1 MVRAKERI
9 EQDLAGLEEALAA
22 LNLEFRSTYEGYLT
36 ALGQAVRQQLILACY
51 HLCTQAVP
59 ESFLKLSFDGR
70 QKMQQ
75 SVRGLAAAS
84 EEKLR
89 SLVTE
94 SEAEEEIEEEEDEEE
109 DEEEEDEEEED
120 EEDEDE
126 EDEEDEENEEN
137 EEGEDEEDQKGKN
150 EISAINYLFSVA
162 NYQLPTANSPESL
175 ARWQNSIE
183 KSIVHIIKLL
193 SRDTNRLL
201 QQSGIL
207 PSQLPEP
214 VLEAASQAESSGDSV
229 AGPPNLLNLIIETE
243 SSSASRNL
251 AEKLGSRALHI
262 TAIKLRL
269 SEIEFA
275 DAGTSAWRQQI
286 RNLSVRL
293 NSLGRD
299 YQKKQRELAVVEAES
314 AWRSSWFEDW
324 SDVEGRRKKPDGS
337 RKKSDGSRKNVQLLS
352 YWKPGFFKKPG
363 FSVLYFFG
371 GSFLKEKVKI

>member
-1 MVRAKERI
+1 MVRARERI

-22 LNLEFRSTYEGYLT
+22 LTLEFQSTYEGYLT

-59 ESFLKLSFDGR
+59 ESFLKLSFDAR

-75 SVRGLAAAS
+75 SVRLLAAAS

-94 SEAEEEIEEEEDEEE
+94 SEEEEEIEKEEEEEEEEDDFDKDEEEEEEEEEDEEE
-109 DEEEEDEEEED
+109 KE
-120 EEDEDE
+120 EDE
-126 EDEEDEENEEN
+126 EDEED
-137 EEGEDEEDQKGKN
+137 QKEKK
-150 EISAINYLFSVA
+150 ELSAINYLFSVA
-162 NYQLPTANSPESL
+162 NYQAPTANSPESL

-183 KSIVHIIKLL
+183 KSIAHIIKLL

-214 VLEAASQAESSGDSV
+214 VLEAASGAESSGDSV
-229 AGPPNLLNLIIETE
+229 AGPPNLLNLIIETDA
-243 SSSASRNL
+243 SPASRNL
-251 AEKLGSRALHI
+251 PETLASRALHI

-269 SEIEFA
+269 SEIEFV

-286 RNLSVRL
+286 RNLSARL

-324 SDVEGRRKKPDGS
+324 SDVGGRS
-337 RKKSDGSRKNVQLLS
+337 KKSSVKKEKRTTFKLLETR
-352 YWKPGFFKKPG
+352 
-363 FSVLYFFG
+363 
-371 GSFLKEKVKI
+371 FLKETGFLGVIIFLVEAS

>member
-1 MVRAKERI
+1 MVRARERI
-9 EQDLAGLEEALAA
+9 EQDLAALEEALAA
-22 LNLEFRSTYEGYLT
+22 LTLEYQSTYEGYLT

-59 ESFLKLSFDGR
+59 ESFLKLSFDAR

-75 SVRGLAAAS
+75 SVRRLAAAS

-94 SEAEEEIEEEEDEEE
+94 SEEEEEIEKEEEEEEDDFDKDEEE
-109 DEEEEDEEEED
+109 DEEEEEEKEEKEED
-120 EEDEDE
+120 EEDKKEKKE
-126 EDEEDEENEEN
+126 L
-137 EEGEDEEDQKGKN
+137 
-150 EISAINYLFSVA
+150 SATNYLFSVA
-162 NYQLPTANSPESL
+162 NYQVPTANSPERL

-183 KSIVHIIKLL
+183 KSIAHIIKLL

-214 VLEAASQAESSGDSV
+214 VLEAASSAESSGDSV
-229 AGPPNLLNLIIETE
+229 AGPPNLLNLIIETDA
-243 SSSASRNL
+243 SSASRNL
-251 AEKLGSRALHI
+251 AETLASRALHI
-262 TAIKLRL
+262 TAVKLRL

-314 AWRSSWFEDW
+314 AWRSSWFED
-324 SDVEGRRKKPDGS
+324 
-337 RKKSDGSRKNVQLLS
+337 
-352 YWKPGFFKKPG
+352 
-363 FSVLYFFG
+363 
-371 GSFLKEKVKI
+371 

>member
-1 MVRAKERI
+1 MVRPKERI

-59 ESFLKLSFDGR
+59 ESFLKLSFEGR

-75 SVRGLAAAS
+75 SVKALAAAS

-94 SEAEEEIEEEEDEEE
+94 SVADEEIEEEEEEEEDEDDFDEEE
-109 DEEEEDEEEED
+109 DEEEEDEADDKEED
-120 EEDEDE
+120 EKE
-126 EDEEDEENEEN
+126 
-137 EEGEDEEDQKGKN
+137 KN
-150 EISAINYLFSVA
+150 QVSAINYLFSLA
-162 NYQLPTANSPESL
+162 NYQLPSANSPESL

-183 KSIVHIIKLL
+183 KSIVHILKLL

-229 AGPPNLLNLIIETE
+229 AGPPNLLNLIIETDA
-243 SSSASRNL
+243 SSASRKL
-251 AEKLGSRALHI
+251 AAATFGSRALHI

-286 RNLSVRL
+286 RNLSVKL

-314 AWRSSWFEDW
+314 AWRSSWFED
-324 SDVEGRRKKPDGS
+324 
-337 RKKSDGSRKNVQLLS
+337 
-352 YWKPGFFKKPG
+352 
-363 FSVLYFFG
+363 
-371 GSFLKEKVKI
+371 

>member
-1 MVRAKERI
+1 MVRARERI
-9 EQDLAGLEEALAA
+9 EQDLAALEEALAA
-22 LNLEFRSTYEGYLT
+22 LTLEYQSTYEGYLT

-75 SVRGLAAAS
+75 SVRRLAAAS

-94 SEAEEEIEEEEDEEE
+94 SEEEEEIERKTKRKTTSTKTKRKKRKTKRKRRGRRE
-109 DEEEEDEEEED
+109 
-120 EEDEDE
+120 
-126 EDEEDEENEEN
+126 
-137 EEGEDEEDQKGKN
+137 EDEEDQKEKK
-150 EISAINYLFSVA
+150 ELSAINYLFSVA
-162 NYQLPTANSPESL
+162 NYQVPTANSPERL

-183 KSIVHIIKLL
+183 KSIAHIIKLL

-214 VLEAASQAESSGDSV
+214 VLEAASSAESSGDSV
-229 AGPPNLLNLIIETE
+229 AGPPNLLNLIIETDA
-243 SSSASRNL
+243 SSASRNL
-251 AEKLGSRALHI
+251 AETLASRALHI
-262 TAIKLRL
+262 TAVKLRL

-314 AWRSSWFEDW
+314 AWRSSWFED
-324 SDVEGRRKKPDGS
+324 
-337 RKKSDGSRKNVQLLS
+337 
-352 YWKPGFFKKPG
+352 
-363 FSVLYFFG
+363 
-371 GSFLKEKVKI
+371 

>member
-1 MVRAKERI
+1 MVRPRERI

-22 LNLEFRSTYEGYLT
+22 LNMEFRSTYDGYLT

-59 ESFLKLSFDGR
+59 ESFLKLSFEGR

-75 SVRGLAAAS
+75 SVRALAVAS
-84 EEKLR
+84 EEKLL

-94 SEAEEEIEEEEDEEE
+94 SQAEEEIEEEEEEE
-109 DEEEEDEEEED
+109 GEEEEDEDDFDEEEEEED
-120 EEDEDE
+120 EADDKE
-126 EDEEDEENEEN
+126 EDEKE
-137 EEGEDEEDQKGKN
+137 KN
-150 EISAINYLFSVA
+150 QVSAINYLFSLA
-162 NYQLPTANSPESL
+162 NYQLPSANSPESL

-183 KSIVHIIKLL
+183 KSIVHILKLL

-229 AGPPNLLNLIIETE
+229 AGPPNLLNLIIETDA
-243 SSSASRNL
+243 SSASRKL
-251 AEKLGSRALHI
+251 AAATFGSRALHI

-275 DAGTSAWRQQI
+275 DAATSAWRQQI
-286 RNLSVRL
+286 RNLSVKL

-314 AWRSSWFEDW
+314 AWRSSWFED
-324 SDVEGRRKKPDGS
+324 
-337 RKKSDGSRKNVQLLS
+337 
-352 YWKPGFFKKPG
+352 
-363 FSVLYFFG
+363 
-371 GSFLKEKVKI
+371 

>member
-1 MVRAKERI
+1 MVRPRERI

-59 ESFLKLSFDGR
+59 ESFLKLSFEGR

-75 SVRGLAAAS
+75 SVKALAAES

-94 SEAEEEIEEEEDEEE
+94 SQAEEEIEEDDFDEEEEQEEE
-109 DEEEEDEEEED
+109 DEADDKEEDEKEKH
-120 EEDEDE
+120 
-126 EDEEDEENEEN
+126 
-137 EEGEDEEDQKGKN
+137 QV
-150 EISAINYLFSVA
+150 SAINYLFSLA
-162 NYQLPTANSPESL
+162 NYQLPSTNSPESL

-183 KSIVHIIKLL
+183 QSIANILKLL

-201 QQSGIL
+201 KQSGIL

-214 VLEAASQAESSGDSV
+214 VLEAASGAESSGESV
-229 AGPPNLLNLIIETE
+229 AGPPNLLNLIIETDV
-243 SSSASRNL
+243 SPASRKL
-251 AEKLGSRALHI
+251 AETLGSRALHI

-286 RNLSVRL
+286 RNLSLKL

-314 AWRSSWFEDW
+314 AWRSSWFED
-324 SDVEGRRKKPDGS
+324 
-337 RKKSDGSRKNVQLLS
+337 
-352 YWKPGFFKKPG
+352 
-363 FSVLYFFG
+363 
-371 GSFLKEKVKI
+371 

>member
-1 MVRAKERI
+1 MVRPRERI

-22 LNLEFRSTYEGYLT
+22 LKLEFSSTYEGYLT

-59 ESFLKLSFDGR
+59 ESFLKLSFEGR

-75 SVRGLAAAS
+75 SVRALAAAS

-89 SLVTE
+89 SLVSE
-94 SEAEEEIEEEEDEEE
+94 SQAEEEIEEEEDEEE
-109 DEEEEDEEEED
+109 DEDEDDFDKDEEEEEEED
-120 EEDEDE
+120 EEDEKE
-126 EDEEDEENEEN
+126 
-137 EEGEDEEDQKGKN
+137 KN
-150 EISAINYLFSVA
+150 QVSAINYLFSLA
-162 NYQLPTANSPESL
+162 NYQLPNANSPESL

-183 KSIVHIIKLL
+183 KSIVNILKLL

-214 VLEAASQAESSGDSV
+214 ILEAASGAESSGDSV
-229 AGPPNLLNLIIETE
+229 AGPPNLLNLIIETDA
-243 SSSASRNL
+243 SSASRKL
-251 AEKLGSRALHI
+251 AETFGSRALHI

-286 RNLSVRL
+286 RNLSVKL

-314 AWRSSWFEDW
+314 AWRSSWFED
-324 SDVEGRRKKPDGS
+324 
-337 RKKSDGSRKNVQLLS
+337 
-352 YWKPGFFKKPG
+352 
-363 FSVLYFFG
+363 
-371 GSFLKEKVKI
+371 

>member
-1 MVRAKERI
+1 MVRARERI
-9 EQDLAGLEEALAA
+9 EQDLAALEEALAA
-22 LNLEFRSTYEGYLT
+22 LTLEFQSTYEGYLT

-59 ESFLKLSFDGR
+59 ESFLKLSFDAR

-75 SVRGLAAAS
+75 SVRRLAAAS

-94 SEAEEEIEEEEDEEE
+94 SEAEEEIEEDEEE
-109 DEEEEDEEEED
+109 DEEEEDFDKDQEEQEED
-120 EEDEDE
+120 EEGEKE
-126 EDEEDEENEEN
+126 EEENEE
-137 EEGEDEEDQKGKN
+137 DQKEKK
-150 EISAINYLFSVA
+150 ELSAINYLFSVA
-162 NYQLPTANSPESL
+162 NYQVPTANSPESL

-183 KSIVHIIKLL
+183 KSIAHIIKLL

-214 VLEAASQAESSGDSV
+214 VLEAASGAESSGDSV
-229 AGPPNLLNLIIETE
+229 AGPPNLLNLIIETDA
-243 SSSASRNL
+243 SSASRNL
-251 AEKLGSRALHI
+251 PETLASRALHI
-262 TAIKLRL
+262 TAVKLRL

-314 AWRSSWFEDW
+314 AWRSSWFED
-324 SDVEGRRKKPDGS
+324 
-337 RKKSDGSRKNVQLLS
+337 
-352 YWKPGFFKKPG
+352 
-363 FSVLYFFG
+363 
-371 GSFLKEKVKI
+371 

>member
-1 MVRAKERI
+1 MRPRERI

-22 LNLEFRSTYEGYLT
+22 LNLEFRSTYEGYLA

-59 ESFLKLSFDGR
+59 ESFLKLSFEGR

-75 SVRGLAAAS
+75 SVKALAAES

-94 SEAEEEIEEEEDEEE
+94 SQAEEEIEEEE
-109 DEEEEDEEEED
+109 EEEEDEDDFDEEEEQEEED
-120 EEDEDE
+120 EADDKE
-126 EDEEDEENEEN
+126 EDEKEKH
-137 EEGEDEEDQKGKN
+137 QV
-150 EISAINYLFSVA
+150 SAINYLFSLA
-162 NYQLPTANSPESL
+162 NYQLPSTNSPESL

-183 KSIVHIIKLL
+183 QSIANILKLL

-201 QQSGIL
+201 KQSGIL

-214 VLEAASQAESSGDSV
+214 VLEAASGAESSGESV
-229 AGPPNLLNLIIETE
+229 AGPPNLLNLIIETDV
-243 SSSASRNL
+243 SPASRKL
-251 AEKLGSRALHI
+251 AETLGSRALHI

-286 RNLSVRL
+286 RNLSLKL

-314 AWRSSWFEDW
+314 AWRSSWFED
-324 SDVEGRRKKPDGS
+324 
-337 RKKSDGSRKNVQLLS
+337 
-352 YWKPGFFKKPG
+352 
-363 FSVLYFFG
+363 
-371 GSFLKEKVKI
+371 

>member
-1 MVRAKERI
+1 MVRPRERI

-22 LNLEFRSTYEGYLT
+22 LNLEFHSTYEGYLT

-59 ESFLKLSFDGR
+59 ESFLKLSFEGR

-75 SVRGLAAAS
+75 SVKALAAAS

-94 SEAEEEIEEEEDEEE
+94 SQADEEIEEEEEE
-109 DEEEEDEEEED
+109 EEEEDEDDFDEEEEEEEED
-120 EEDEDE
+120 EADDKE
-126 EDEEDEENEEN
+126 EDEKE
-137 EEGEDEEDQKGKN
+137 KN
-150 EISAINYLFSVA
+150 QVSAINYLFSLA
-162 NYQLPTANSPESL
+162 NYQLPSPNSPESL

-183 KSIVHIIKLL
+183 KSIVHILKLL

-229 AGPPNLLNLIIETE
+229 AGPPNLLNLIIETDA
-243 SSSASRNL
+243 SSASRKL
-251 AEKLGSRALHI
+251 AAATFGSRALHI

-286 RNLSVRL
+286 RNLSVKL

-314 AWRSSWFEDW
+314 AWRSSWFED
-324 SDVEGRRKKPDGS
+324 
-337 RKKSDGSRKNVQLLS
+337 
-352 YWKPGFFKKPG
+352 
-363 FSVLYFFG
+363 
-371 GSFLKEKVKI
+371 

>member
-1 MVRAKERI
+1 MVGARERI
-9 EQDLAGLEEALAA
+9 EQDLAGLEESLAA
-22 LNLEFRSTYEGYLT
+22 LNVEFRSTYDSYLT
-36 ALGQAVRQQLILACY
+36 SLGQAVRQQLILACY
-51 HLCTQAVP
+51 HLCTQSAP
-59 ESFLKLSFDGR
+59 ESFLKLSFDKR

-94 SEAEEEIEEEEDEEE
+94 SEAEEEIEEEE
-109 DEEEEDEEEED
+109 
-120 EEDEDE
+120 E
-126 EDEEDEENEEN
+126 EDEEDEEIE
-137 EEGEDEEDQKGKN
+137 EDEEDEKN
-150 EISAINYLFSVA
+150 QLSAIKYLFSVA
-162 NYQLPTANSPESL
+162 NYQVPTANSPESL

-183 KSIVHIIKLL
+183 KSIVLILKLL

-214 VLEAASQAESSGDSV
+214 ILEAAYAAEASGDSV
-229 AGPPNLLNLIIETE
+229 AGPPNLLNLIVQADN
-243 SSSASRNL
+243 SSAPPNL
-251 AEKLGSRALHI
+251 AQAQVTMAVHI

-314 AWRSSWFEDW
+314 AWRSSWFED
-324 SDVEGRRKKPDGS
+324 
-337 RKKSDGSRKNVQLLS
+337 
-352 YWKPGFFKKPG
+352 
-363 FSVLYFFG
+363 
-371 GSFLKEKVKI
+371 

>member
-1 MVRAKERI
+1 MVRARERI
-9 EQDLAGLEEALAA
+9 EQDLAALEEALAA
-22 LNLEFRSTYEGYLT
+22 LTLEFQSTYEGYLT

-75 SVRGLAAAS
+75 SVRRLAAAS

-89 SLVTE
+89 SLVTD
-94 SEAEEEIEEEEDEEE
+94 SEEEEEIEKDEEE
-109 DEEEEDEEEED
+109 DDFDKDEEEEEEDEEEE
-120 EEDEDE
+120 E
-126 EDEEDEENEEN
+126 
-137 EEGEDEEDQKGKN
+137 EDEEDQKEKK
-150 EISAINYLFSVA
+150 ELSATNYLFSVA
-162 NYQLPTANSPESL
+162 NYQVPTANSPESL

-183 KSIVHIIKLL
+183 KSIAHIIKLL

-214 VLEAASQAESSGDSV
+214 VLEAASVAESSGDSV
-229 AGPPNLLNLIIETE
+229 AGPPNLLNLIIETDA
-243 SSSASRNL
+243 SSASRNRAETL
-251 AEKLGSRALHI
+251 ASRALHI
-262 TAIKLRL
+262 TAVKLRL

-293 NSLGRD
+293 NSLGRE

-314 AWRSSWFEDW
+314 AWRSSWFED
-324 SDVEGRRKKPDGS
+324 
-337 RKKSDGSRKNVQLLS
+337 
-352 YWKPGFFKKPG
+352 
-363 FSVLYFFG
+363 
-371 GSFLKEKVKI
+371 

>member
-1 MVRAKERI
+1 MVRVRERI
-9 EQDLAGLEEALAA
+9 EQDLAALEEALAA
-22 LNLEFRSTYEGYLT
+22 LTLEFESTYEGYLT

-75 SVRGLAAAS
+75 SVRRLAAAS

-94 SEAEEEIEEEEDEEE
+94 SEEEEEIEK
-109 DEEEEDEEEED
+109 EEEEGDFDKDPEEQEEEEEEEED
-120 EEDEDE
+120 EEDE
-126 EDEEDEENEEN
+126 EDKKEKKEL
-137 EEGEDEEDQKGKN
+137 
-150 EISAINYLFSVA
+150 SATNYLFSVA
-162 NYQLPTANSPESL
+162 NYQVPTANSPERL

-183 KSIVHIIKLL
+183 KSIAHIIKLL

-214 VLEAASQAESSGDSV
+214 VLEAASSAESSGDSV
-229 AGPPNLLNLIIETE
+229 AGPPNLLNLIIETDA
-243 SSSASRNL
+243 SSASRNL
-251 AEKLGSRALHI
+251 AETLASRALHI
-262 TAIKLRL
+262 TAVKLRL

-314 AWRSSWFEDW
+314 AWRSSWFED
-324 SDVEGRRKKPDGS
+324 
-337 RKKSDGSRKNVQLLS
+337 
-352 YWKPGFFKKPG
+352 
-363 FSVLYFFG
+363 
-371 GSFLKEKVKI
+371 

>member
-1 MVRAKERI
+1 MVRARERI
-9 EQDLAGLEEALAA
+9 EQDLAALEEALAA
-22 LNLEFRSTYEGYLT
+22 LTLEFQSTYEGYLT

-75 SVRGLAAAS
+75 SVRRLAAAS

-94 SEAEEEIEEEEDEEE
+94 SEQEEEIEKDEEEEEDDFDKDEE
-109 DEEEEDEEEED
+109 EEEEDEEEE
-120 EEDEDE
+120 EEK
-126 EDEEDEENEEN
+126 
-137 EEGEDEEDQKGKN
+137 EEGEENQKEKK
-150 EISAINYLFSVA
+150 ELSAINYLFTVA
-162 NYQLPTANSPESL
+162 NYQAPTANSPESL

-183 KSIVHIIKLL
+183 KSIVHILKLL

-214 VLEAASQAESSGDSV
+214 VLEAASGAESSGDSV

-243 SSSASRNL
+243 APSASRNL
-251 AEKLGSRALHI
+251 AETLASRALHI
-262 TAIKLRL
+262 TAVKLRL

-314 AWRSSWFEDW
+314 AWRSSWFED
-324 SDVEGRRKKPDGS
+324 
-337 RKKSDGSRKNVQLLS
+337 
-352 YWKPGFFKKPG
+352 
-363 FSVLYFFG
+363 
-371 GSFLKEKVKI
+371 

>member
-1 MVRAKERI
+1 MVRARERI
-9 EQDLAGLEEALAA
+9 EQDLAALEEALAA
-22 LNLEFRSTYEGYLT
+22 LTLEYQITYEGYLT

-59 ESFLKLSFDGR
+59 ESFLKLSFDAR

-75 SVRGLAAAS
+75 SVRRLAAAS

-94 SEAEEEIEEEEDEEE
+94 SEAEAEAEEEKEIEEEEEKEEKEEE
-109 DEEEEDEEEED
+109 DEEEEEEEKEKK
-120 EEDEDE
+120 EL
-126 EDEEDEENEEN
+126 
-137 EEGEDEEDQKGKN
+137 
-150 EISAINYLFSVA
+150 SATNYLFSVA
-162 NYQLPTANSPESL
+162 NYQVPTANSPERL

-183 KSIVHIIKLL
+183 KSIAHIIKLL

-214 VLEAASQAESSGDSV
+214 VLEAASVAESSGDSV
-229 AGPPNLLNLIIETE
+229 AGPPNLLSLIIETDAP
-243 SSSASRNL
+243 SASRNL
-251 AEKLGSRALHI
+251 PETLASRALHI
-262 TAIKLRL
+262 TAVKLRL

-293 NSLGRD
+293 NTLGRD

-314 AWRSSWFEDW
+314 AWRSSWFED
-324 SDVEGRRKKPDGS
+324 
-337 RKKSDGSRKNVQLLS
+337 
-352 YWKPGFFKKPG
+352 
-363 FSVLYFFG
+363 
-371 GSFLKEKVKI
+371 

>member
-1 MVRAKERI
+1 MVGARERI
-9 EQDLAGLEEALAA
+9 QQDLAGLEEALAA
-22 LNLEFRSTYEGYLT
+22 LTLEFHSTYESYLS

-51 HLCTQAVP
+51 HLCTQSVP

-75 SVRGLAAAS
+75 SVRLLAAAS

-89 SLVTE
+89 SLTTE
-94 SEAEEEIEEEEDEEE
+94 SEASEEDEFEEDEFEEDDEFDEDEFDEDDEEEIEEIEEE
-109 DEEEEDEEEED
+109 AEEIE
-120 EEDEDE
+120 
-126 EDEEDEENEEN
+126 
-137 EEGEDEEDQKGKN
+137 KKN
-150 EISAINYLFSVA
+150 KFSAI
-162 NYQLPTANSPESL
+162 NYQLPTTNNQLPIPSHSPENL
-175 ARWQNSIE
+175 ARWQHSIE
-183 KSIVHIIKLL
+183 KSIAHNIKLL

-214 VLEAASQAESSGDSV
+214 VLEAASQAEMSGDSV
-229 AGPPNLLNLIIETE
+229 AGPPNLLNIVIETDN
-243 SSSASRNL
+243 SSSPPKL
-251 AEKLGSRALHI
+251 AETPRPKPLHI

-299 YQKKQRELAVVEAES
+299 YQKKQREMDVVEAES
-314 AWRSSWFEDW
+314 AWRSSWFED
-324 SDVEGRRKKPDGS
+324 
-337 RKKSDGSRKNVQLLS
+337 
-352 YWKPGFFKKPG
+352 
-363 FSVLYFFG
+363 
-371 GSFLKEKVKI
+371 

>member
-1 MVRAKERI
+1 MRARERI
-9 EQDLAGLEEALAA
+9 EQDLAALEEALAA
-22 LNLEFRSTYEGYLT
+22 LTLEYQSTYEGYLT

-59 ESFLKLSFDGR
+59 ESFLKLSFDAR

-75 SVRGLAAAS
+75 SVRRLAAAS

-94 SEAEEEIEEEEDEEE
+94 SEAEEEIEEDDFDKDQEEEEGEEEDQEEEKEKEEDEQ
-109 DEEEEDEEEED
+109 
-120 EEDEDE
+120 
-126 EDEEDEENEEN
+126 
-137 EEGEDEEDQKGKN
+137 DQKEKK
-150 EISAINYLFSVA
+150 ELSAINYLFSVA
-162 NYQLPTANSPESL
+162 NYQVPTANSPESL

-183 KSIVHIIKLL
+183 KSIAHIIKLL

-214 VLEAASQAESSGDSV
+214 VLEAASGAESSGDSV
-229 AGPPNLLNLIIETE
+229 AGPPNLLNLIIETDA
-243 SSSASRNL
+243 SSASRNL
-251 AEKLGSRALHI
+251 AETLASRALHI
-262 TAIKLRL
+262 TAVKLRL

-299 YQKKQRELAVVEAES
+299 YQKKQRELAVVDAES
-314 AWRSSWFEDW
+314 AWRSSWFED
-324 SDVEGRRKKPDGS
+324 
-337 RKKSDGSRKNVQLLS
+337 
-352 YWKPGFFKKPG
+352 
-363 FSVLYFFG
+363 
-371 GSFLKEKVKI
+371 

>member
-1 MVRAKERI
+1 VRARERI
-9 EQDLAGLEEALAA
+9 EQDLAALEEALAA
-22 LNLEFRSTYEGYLT
+22 LTLEYQSTYEGYLT

-59 ESFLKLSFDGR
+59 ESFLKLSFDAR

-75 SVRGLAAAS
+75 SVRRLAAAS

-94 SEAEEEIEEEEDEEE
+94 SDAEEEEEEEKEIEE
-109 DEEEEDEEEED
+109 EEEEDEEEE
-120 EEDEDE
+120 EEEDE
-126 EDEEDEENEEN
+126 EDEEDKKEKKEL
-137 EEGEDEEDQKGKN
+137 
-150 EISAINYLFSVA
+150 SATNYLFSVA
-162 NYQLPTANSPESL
+162 NYQVPTANSPESL

-183 KSIVHIIKLL
+183 KSIAHIIKLL

-214 VLEAASQAESSGDSV
+214 VLEAASGAESSGDSV
-229 AGPPNLLNLIIETE
+229 AGPPNLLNLIIETDA
-243 SSSASRNL
+243 SSASRNL
-251 AEKLGSRALHI
+251 AETLASRALHI
-262 TAIKLRL
+262 TAVKLRL

-314 AWRSSWFEDW
+314 AWRSSWFED
-324 SDVEGRRKKPDGS
+324 
-337 RKKSDGSRKNVQLLS
+337 
-352 YWKPGFFKKPG
+352 
-363 FSVLYFFG
+363 
-371 GSFLKEKVKI
+371 

>member
-1 MVRAKERI
+1 MVRARERI
-9 EQDLAGLEEALAA
+9 EQDLAALEEALAA
-22 LNLEFRSTYEGYLT
+22 LTLEFQTTYEGYLT

-75 SVRGLAAAS
+75 SVRRLAAAS

-94 SEAEEEIEEEEDEEE
+94 SEAEEEIEEDEEE
-109 DEEEEDEEEED
+109 DEEEEDFDKDQEEQEED
-120 EEDEDE
+120 EEGEKE
-126 EDEEDEENEEN
+126 EEENEE
-137 EEGEDEEDQKGKN
+137 DQKEKK
-150 EISAINYLFSVA
+150 ELSAINYLFSVA
-162 NYQLPTANSPESL
+162 NYQAPTANSPESL

-183 KSIVHIIKLL
+183 RSIAHIIKLL

-214 VLEAASQAESSGDSV
+214 VLEAASGAESSGDSV
-229 AGPPNLLNLIIETE
+229 AGPPNLLNLIIETDA
-243 SSSASRNL
+243 SSASRNL
-251 AEKLGSRALHI
+251 AETLATRALHI

-314 AWRSSWFEDW
+314 AWRSSWFED
-324 SDVEGRRKKPDGS
+324 
-337 RKKSDGSRKNVQLLS
+337 
-352 YWKPGFFKKPG
+352 
-363 FSVLYFFG
+363 
-371 GSFLKEKVKI
+371 

>member
-1 MVRAKERI
+1 MRPRERI

-59 ESFLKLSFDGR
+59 ESFLKLSFEGR

-75 SVRGLAAAS
+75 SVKALAAES

-94 SEAEEEIEEEEDEEE
+94 SQAEEEIEEEE
-109 DEEEEDEEEED
+109 EEEEDEDDFDEEEEQEEED
-120 EEDEDE
+120 EADDKE
-126 EDEEDEENEEN
+126 EDEKEKH
-137 EEGEDEEDQKGKN
+137 QV
-150 EISAINYLFSVA
+150 SAINYLFSLA
-162 NYQLPTANSPESL
+162 NYQLPSTNSPESL

-183 KSIVHIIKLL
+183 QSIANILKLL

-201 QQSGIL
+201 KQSGIL

-214 VLEAASQAESSGDSV
+214 VLEAASGAESSGESV
-229 AGPPNLLNLIIETE
+229 AGPPNLLNLIIETDV
-243 SSSASRNL
+243 SPASRKL
-251 AEKLGSRALHI
+251 AETLGSRALHI

-286 RNLSVRL
+286 RNLSLKL

-314 AWRSSWFEDW
+314 AWRASWFED
-324 SDVEGRRKKPDGS
+324 
-337 RKKSDGSRKNVQLLS
+337 
-352 YWKPGFFKKPG
+352 
-363 FSVLYFFG
+363 
-371 GSFLKEKVKI
+371 